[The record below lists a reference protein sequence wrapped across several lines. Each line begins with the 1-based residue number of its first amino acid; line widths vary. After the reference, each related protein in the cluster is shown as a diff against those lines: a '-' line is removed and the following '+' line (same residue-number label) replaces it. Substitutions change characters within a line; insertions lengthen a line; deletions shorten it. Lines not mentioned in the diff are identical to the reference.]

1 MKKLKANVPSRKKI
15 KLNWFKAK
23 ADVSIERKVELQYN
37 ANSVLNNKNKWDV
50 SVKYV
55 LVKEGT
61 PKEIPVNSPMTLYKE
76 GLPFLFLSTSNS
88 IGKKIIS
95 EELIDADIIVEDNIV
110 EIKEGEP
117 EISFEDALKP
127 EEHIEIRTRYDIIA
141 RKITIENKLD
151 NQVDLEL
158 TFKQTKDVS
167 FIKSIP
173 EANTVEE
180 PNYQFNITVPSEQTK
195 KISLELRAKIVTRVT
210 KIKPEFVKAYKKR

>member
-1 MKKLKANVPSRKKI
+1 MKANVPSRKKI

-23 ADVSIERKVELQYN
+23 AEVSIDRKVELQYN

-55 LVKEGT
+55 MIKEGA
-61 PKEIPVNSPMTLYKE
+61 PKEIPINSPMTLYKE

-117 EISFEDALKP
+117 EITFEDALKP
-127 EEHIEIRTRYDIIA
+127 EEHIEIRTRYDVIT

-151 NQVDLEL
+151 NQVELKL

-167 FIKSIP
+167 FLKSVP
-173 EANTVEE
+173 EPNSVEE
-180 PNYQFNITVPSEQTK
+180 PNYQFNVAIPSEQTK

-210 KIKPEFVKAYKKR
+210 KIKPEFIKGYKKR